1 MVEGSIFSLAVN
13 GVCAPI
19 ALPRLMFLKM
29 SRWDNAKN

>member
-1 MVEGSIFSLAVN
+1 MVEGSIFPLAVN

-19 ALPRLMFLKM
+19 ALPKLTFRKI